1 MVSIFQA
8 SISLCYSLISVSVI
22 VRLTNQDL
30 LIGFY
35 VLLITTLIFSKLF
48 ILALVVTSVYF
59 FRSKS
64 IVSTGVLNKFMTGGA
79 LRYQHL

>member
-8 SISLCYSLISVSVI
+8 SISLCYSLISVNVI

-30 LIGFY
+30 LTGFY

-59 FRSKS
+59 FRSKG

-79 LRYQHL
+79 LRYHHL